1 MTSLEVRAVV
11 TAYYRIMSLIDGENP
26 PWNFA
31 PLNTYADDMFDLCDQ
46 LSAHTTAGRWASDI
60 VGPVLAAGM
69 GASTDMRSIASP
81 SDLLRCFGLSGDR
94 PLSPKEAWRVVKP
107 YAYEPVLHPNSLRA
121 IENVSNMV
129 FRKLPP
135 DPGPVD
141 VLVELTRHRSAPFLA
156 QLARWIAE
164 KFREPA
170 ENKYTEL
177 YAKTLKDLQV
187 QNIVGEYANIAA
199 HALGASRRFSREDW
213 ECILAGRVPA
223 FRLEER
229 ASYVAA
235 KAFILDY
242 YAHCRE
248 KEPNAKI
255 ALDAREIQV

>member
-11 TAYYRIMSLIDGENP
+11 TAYYRVQSLDAP
-26 PWNFA
+26 PGLGFSKIVDA
-31 PLNTYADDMFDLCDQ
+31 LFEYCDVA
-46 LSAHTTAGRWASDI
+46 SDRTTFGRWATEF

-69 GASTDMRSIASP
+69 GASTDMRTINSP
-81 SDLLRCFGLSGDR
+81 SDLLRCFGLTGDR
-94 PLSPKEAWRVVKP
+94 PLSPKEAWRIVRP
-107 YAYEPVLHPNSLRA
+107 YSHEPVLSETSLISISSHA
-121 IENVSNMV
+121 NMT

-135 DPGPVD
+135 NPGPVD

-164 KFREPA
+164 KFRQPGD
-170 ENKYTEL
+170 NQYTKL

-187 QNIVGEYANIAA
+187 QNIVGELGLIAH
-199 HALGASRRFSREDW
+199 HALGTGRKFSREDW
-213 ECILAGRVPA
+213 ESIVHGRVPA

-229 ASYVAA
+229 ASYAAA

-248 KEPNAKI
+248 KDPKSTNS
-255 ALDAREIQV
+255 LDSESIQA